1 MNVHHLEL
9 FYYVAKFEGITEAVR
24 KMPYGIQ
31 QPAVSGQILQ
41 LEKFL
46 GVKLFHRRPFA
57 LTPSGEDLYDFVYP
71 FFSRLDQMT
80 ERLQGEENQHL
91 RLSASAAALTHHLP
105 NVLDRLRS
113 EFQNL
118 RLTLKELSATDLE
131 SALRKQE
138 ADVAI
143 SVIHRKASPGIR
155 SIRMIDLS
163 LALLAPASS
172 TIRSFR
178 DLVSKESGGQLL
190 LPLISLPP
198 KEPVAKLFQQ
208 GLAARNLIWEPSM
221 EVSEL
226 GLIQSYVSRGFGFG
240 VSVDIPG
247 VALPKEVR
255 KIKLPSEFPPLS
267 IGAFYSG
274 DLKPVAK
281 RFIEITKE
289 QADLLKKKDSAGRD

>member
-41 LEKFL
+41 LEKYL

-57 LTPSGEDLYDFVYP
+57 LTPPGEELYDFIYP

-80 ERLQGEENQHL
+80 ERFKGEENQHL

-105 NVLDRLRS
+105 DVLDRLRN
-113 EFQNL
+113 EFKQL
-118 RLTLKELSATDLE
+118 RLTLKELSATNLE
-131 SALRKQE
+131 PSLRKQE

-155 SIRMIDLS
+155 VIRLIELP
-163 LALLAPASS
+163 LALLVPETSP
-172 TIRSFR
+172 IRKFR
-178 DLVSKESGGQLL
+178 DLSSKASGGQVL

-198 KEPVAKLFQQ
+198 KEPVAELFQR
-208 GLAARNLIWEPSM
+208 GLTAKNLIWEPSM

-226 GLIQSYVSRGFGFG
+226 GLIQSYVARGFGFG
-240 VSVDIPG
+240 VAVDIPG
-247 VALPKEVR
+247 AQLPEGVR
-255 KIKLPSEFPPLS
+255 KIKLPSDFPPLS

-274 DLKPVAK
+274 DLKPVAQ

-289 QADLLKKKDSAGRD
+289 QAKLLKKNATAAK

>member
-41 LEKFL
+41 LERHL

-57 LTPSGEDLYDFVYP
+57 LTPPGEELYDFIYP

-105 NVLDRLRS
+105 DVLDDLRS
-113 EFQNL
+113 EFSEL
-118 RLTLKELSATDLE
+118 RLTLKELSANDLE

-143 SVIHRKASPGIR
+143 SIIHRKASPGIR
-155 SIRMIDLS
+155 VVRLIELP
-163 LALLAPASS
+163 LALLVPDSCP
-172 TIRSFR
+172 IRRFR
-178 DLVSKESGGQLL
+178 DLSAKASGGRLL

-198 KEPVAKLFQQ
+198 KEPVAILFQQ
-208 GLAARNLIWEPSM
+208 GLAARGLTWEPSM

-226 GLIQSYVSRGFGFG
+226 GLIQNYVAKGFGFG
-240 VSVDIPG
+240 VAVDIPDVG
-247 VALPKEVR
+247 LPSSVR

-267 IGAFYSG
+267 IGAFHSG
-274 DLKPVAK
+274 DPKPVAK
-281 RFIEITKE
+281 RFIEITREK
-289 QADLLKKKDSAGRD
+289 AKTLKARRPPAS

>member
-1 MNVHHLEL
+1 MHHLEL

-57 LTPSGEDLYDFVYP
+57 LTPSGEELYDFVYP

-80 ERLQGEENQHL
+80 DRLQGEESQHL

-105 NVLDRLRS
+105 DVLDHLRS

-118 RLTLKELSATDLE
+118 RLTLKELSATELE
-131 SALRKQE
+131 SSLRKQE

-155 SIRMIDLS
+155 SIRLIELP
-163 LALLAPASS
+163 LTLLAPASS
-172 TIRSFR
+172 PIRSFR
-178 DLVSKESGGQLL
+178 ELSSKASGGQLL
-190 LPLISLPP
+190 LPLISLPI
-198 KEPVAKLFQQ
+198 KEPVAQLFQQ
-208 GLAARNLIWEPSM
+208 GIAAKNLIWEPSM

-240 VSVDIPG
+240 VAVDIPDID
-247 VALPKEVR
+247 LPEEVR

-274 DLKPVAK
+274 DLKQVAK

-289 QADLLKKKDSAGRD
+289 QAKLLKKNSSQSKS